1 MNVRAARRVGRC
13 RRAVASRFVDRLV
26 FSSAELRRQDH
37 RQIAHGFA
45 PILIA
50 SAKTRLL
57 VVGGAVVRVLG
68 HGRIS
73 GITVDQ
79 SLTGFG

>member
-1 MNVRAARRVGRC
+1 MSAPRRAGCC
-13 RRAVASRFVDRLV
+13 RRAVVRRFVDRLV
-26 FSSAELRRQDH
+26 LSSAELRRQDH
-37 RQIAHGFA
+37 RQITHGFT
-45 PILIA
+45 PTLIA